1 MAGGDTL
8 IIKDGT
14 YTGDG
19 NRIKGI
25 PSGSLGAYTTIK
37 AESDFGVILSNLF
50 SGTSSNQE
58 QAPVSI
64 TRKSYIAIEGFIIKD
79 VQGTSI
85 YALSGITVSD
95 SDHIKIR
102 KVGIKTGFL
111 LSRNTAARLLA
122 AVAVIVCLKIFS
134 LRE

>member
-8 IIKDGT
+8 IIKNGT

-25 PSGSLGAYTTIK
+25 PSGSPGAYTAIK

-64 TRKSYIAIEGFIIKD
+64 TRKSYIAIEGLVIKD
-79 VQGTSI
+79 AQGASV
-85 YALSGITVSD
+85 YAFKRHHCFRFRPHKNKKSRDKKRGSACRGIWRRD
-95 SDHIKIR
+95 YLR
-102 KVGIKTGFL
+102 
-111 LSRNTAARLLA
+111 RLQL
-122 AVAVIVCLKIFS
+122 
-134 LRE
+134 